1 MQKIPPKGGAEN
13 FSLEFVFLC
22 TAGDANKVNQHQLSK
37 CLEAV
42 IQESTPDDEVA
53 SSHIFMYELKTDKI
67 TEVM

>member
-1 MQKIPPKGGAEN
+1 M
-13 FSLEFVFLC
+13 
-22 TAGDANKVNQHQLSK
+22 LSK

>member
-1 MQKIPPKGGAEN
+1 M
-13 FSLEFVFLC
+13 
-22 TAGDANKVNQHQLSK
+22 LSK

-42 IQESTPDDEVA
+42 TEDSTPEDEVA